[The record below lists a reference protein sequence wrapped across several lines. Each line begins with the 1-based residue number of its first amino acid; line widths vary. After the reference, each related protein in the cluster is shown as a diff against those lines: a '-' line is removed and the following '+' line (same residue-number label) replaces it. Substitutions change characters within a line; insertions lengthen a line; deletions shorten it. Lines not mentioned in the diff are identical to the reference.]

1 MLPDIPK
8 EGERVIF
15 LPLRIK
21 GTVTYVDYKNIYQH
35 HLSPIQVEL
44 DEPWDPTTSPQR
56 MIRGS
61 MLEFRKLKKRRK
73 KKGKN
78 DPLGS

>member
-21 GTVTYVDYKNIYQH
+21 GTITYVDHRNIYNH
-35 HLSPIQVEL
+35 HFYPIQVEL
-44 DEPWDPTTSPQR
+44 DEPWDPDASQR
-56 MIRGS
+56 MIRGN
-61 MLEFRKLKKRRK
+61 MLEFRKLKKK
-73 KKGKN
+73 KKVKK
-78 DPLGS
+78 